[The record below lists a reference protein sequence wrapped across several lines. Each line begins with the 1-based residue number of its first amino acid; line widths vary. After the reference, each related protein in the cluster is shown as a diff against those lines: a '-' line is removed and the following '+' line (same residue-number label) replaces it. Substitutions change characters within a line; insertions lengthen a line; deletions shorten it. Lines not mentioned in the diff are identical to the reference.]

1 MNIIEVTI
9 KDFKAIKNLKE
20 EIKGCNVFLRG
31 ENGVGKSSFMQFI
44 EIALGKTSIVP
55 PNTNIEGQ
63 VITDKEGRI
72 YKFDVKIDSKS
83 GKPKV
88 TVTLPE
94 GTRDTAK
101 SVIAG
106 IVGLN
111 SFDIDNFVNLSLTEA
126 GRKKQVEE
134 FKKFLDEETRLA
146 LAKWEA
152 NAKTNYDDRTE
163 VNRDITKLKGS
174 IQLHPMINHI
184 HELDRFTET
193 KTESVLAELKTIQAH
208 NEKVTKVLAN
218 IEQRDKDIEKA
229 TKEIEDLKAKIEVY
243 NTEINDKIEL
253 TNQANVWL
261 KEHKIKPVSELEQT
275 IKDASDNNLKW
286 TGAQSLKLEIEKQK
300 VLEDESGDLTVRID
314 AAKEAIRLAIQ
325 EMEGPVEGLSFD
337 EDQLLYNGIPVHPS
351 SLSKSE
357 IKKLGIRLK
366 IAENPDLP
374 LFIHEAEC
382 MGTDS
387 LKEIQ
392 DLAAECGLQMFAEEV
407 KRGEKQLQVEIQ
419 PA

>member
-106 IVGLN
+106 IVGAN
-111 SFDIDNFVNLSLTEA
+111 SFDIDNFVNLSTTPA
-126 GRKKQVEE
+126 GRKEQVEK
-134 FKKFLDEETRLA
+134 FKGFLDQETKDF
-146 LAKWEA
+146 LAKYEA
-152 NAKTNYDDRTE
+152 SVKVNYDERTE
-163 VNRDITKLKGS
+163 TNRDITKLEGS
-174 IQLHPMINHI
+174 IKLHPMINHA
-184 HELDRFTET
+184 HELDEFTET
-193 KTESVLAELKTIQAH
+193 KTEDVLAELKSTQIH
-208 NEKVTKVLAN
+208 NEKVNKVTSN

-229 TKEIEDLKAKIEVY
+229 NKEIADLKLKIESY
-243 NTEINDKIEL
+243 NAEINEKIEL
-253 TNQANVWL
+253 TKQANEWL
-261 KEHKIKPVSELEQT
+261 KKNALKPVGVLEKTIADASDSNLKFTQATALKAEIEKLEVLKNESGELTALIESEKQT
-275 IKDASDNNLKW
+275 IKDAIRDMD
-286 TGAQSLKLEIEKQK
+286 GPI
-300 VLEDESGDLTVRID
+300 SGL
-314 AAKEAIRLAIQ
+314 L
-325 EMEGPVEGLSFD
+325 FD
-337 EDQLLYNGIPVHPS
+337 EEQLLYNGIPVHPS

-366 IAENPDLP
+366 IAENPDMP

-382 MGTDS
+382 MGTES

-392 DLAAECGLQMFAEEV
+392 DLAHECGLQMFAEEV